1 MKFERIPFRSDRY
14 DQACQLRHELLRRPL
29 GLDLF
34 AEDLAAESAYR
45 HYGMIEEDRVVA
57 CALAVP
63 VTPEKAKIRQ
73 MAVAVEYQ
81 NQGTGR
87 QLLRN
92 MELDLKQQG
101 VKSLELEARSTAV
114 GFYEKLDY
122 KKEGDEFLAVSIPH
136 VKMVKSLV
144 QE

>member
-1 MKFERIPFRSDRY
+1 MKFERIPFQSDWY
-14 DQACQLRHELLRRPL
+14 DQACVLRNELLRKPL

-34 AEDLAAESAYR
+34 SEDLAAESAYQ
-45 HYGMIEEDRVVA
+45 HYAMLEEGCVVA
-57 CALAVP
+57 CVLAMP
-63 VTPEKAKIRQ
+63 VAPEKAKIRQ

-81 NQGTGR
+81 NQGTGK

-92 MELDLKQQG
+92 MELDLKQRG
-101 VKSLELEARSTAV
+101 VKSLELEARLTAV

-122 KKEGDEFLAVSIPH
+122 VKEGDEFLAISIPH